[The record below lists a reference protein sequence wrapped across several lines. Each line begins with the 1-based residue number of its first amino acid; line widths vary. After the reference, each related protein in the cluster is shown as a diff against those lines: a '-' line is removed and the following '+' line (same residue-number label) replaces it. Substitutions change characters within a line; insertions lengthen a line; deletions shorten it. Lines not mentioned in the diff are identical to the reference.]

1 VRPNRDEIGGV
12 MGRFILRRLGFV
24 ALTMVVASA
33 IIFAA
38 TQVIPGDITSVILG
52 QFATPEAKQNLRVEL
67 GLDRPLVVQYL
78 DWLVG
83 FVKGDWGESI
93 NSHVPIREIVF
104 QRLGNSLTL
113 AVAGFAMFV
122 PLGILAGIAAAL
134 KKNSWVDNTI
144 SIGALVFIGL
154 PEFVSGIVLIYVF
167 SFKLGL
173 LPAQSPIDLSLGFW
187 SQWQMLVLPA
197 VTISLTNLAYVT
209 RMTRSST
216 VQVLETDYVRT
227 AYLKG
232 LSRRTV
238 IGRHVLRNSLLPTV
252 TIIALCIGWLVGGL
266 IVTESVFSYP
276 GIGRLLLFGI
286 ERRDIPLIQAV
297 SMLIVVVVGIANLVA
312 DVLYAWLNPRISY
325 K

>member
-1 VRPNRDEIGGV
+1 

>member
-1 VRPNRDEIGGV
+1 
-12 MGRFILRRLGFV
+12 MGRFVLRRLGFV
-24 ALTMVVASA
+24 ALTMLVASA

-67 GLDRPLVVQYL
+67 GLNRPLVVQYL
-78 DWLVG
+78 DWLFG
-83 FVKGDWGESI
+83 FIRGDWGESI
-93 NSHVPIREIVF
+93 SSHVAIRELVF
-104 QRLGNSLTL
+104 QRLGNSITL
-113 AVAGFAMFV
+113 AAIGFAMFV
-122 PLGILAGIAAAL
+122 PLGILSGVVAAL
-134 KKNSWVDNTI
+134 KKNSWGDHTI

-154 PEFVSGIVLIYVF
+154 PEFVSGIVLIYIF
-167 SFKLGL
+167 SFKLGV

-187 SQWQMLVLPA
+187 TQWQMLILPA

-232 LSRRTV
+232 LPRHTV

-252 TIIALCIGWLVGGL
+252 TIIALCMGWLVGGL
-266 IVTESVFSYP
+266 IVTETVFSYP

-286 ERRDIPLIQAV
+286 ERRDIPLVQAV

-325 K
+325 S

>member
-1 VRPNRDEIGGV
+1 

-67 GLDRPLVVQYL
+67 GLNRPLIVQYL
-78 DWLVG
+78 DWLFG
-83 FVKGDWGESI
+83 FVRGDWGESI
-93 NSHVPIREIVF
+93 SSHIPIREIIF

-113 AVAGFAMFV
+113 AAVGFAMFV
-122 PLGILAGIAAAL
+122 PLGILSGVVAAL
-134 KKNSWVDNTI
+134 KKNSWADNTI

-154 PEFVSGIVLIYVF
+154 PEFVSGIVLIYIF
-167 SFKLGL
+167 SFRLGV
-173 LPAQSPIDLSLGFW
+173 LPAQSPIDFSLGFW
-187 SQWQMLVLPA
+187 SQWQMLILPA

-216 VQVLETDYVRT
+216 VQVLEADYVRT

-232 LSRRTV
+232 LPRRTV

-266 IVTESVFSYP
+266 IVTETVFSYP

-286 ERRDIPLIQAV
+286 EHRDIPLVQAV
-297 SMLIVVVVGIANLVA
+297 SMLIVVVVGIANLTA

-325 K
+325 S